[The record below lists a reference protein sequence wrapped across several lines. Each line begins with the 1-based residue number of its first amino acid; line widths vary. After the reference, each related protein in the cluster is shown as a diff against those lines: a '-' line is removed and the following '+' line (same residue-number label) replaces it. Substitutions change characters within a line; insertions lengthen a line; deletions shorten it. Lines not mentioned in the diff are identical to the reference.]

1 MTQRDAPMPEEWRLE
16 LEHAMGCNCNWGCPC
31 SFESPP
37 TYGTCEATL
46 AYHIVKGSC
55 GWTALDGL
63 LWLTAAKGPGPLH
76 ERNGR
81 AVVFLDESA
90 SDGQRQALEAIATG
104 KVGGPIGIFM
114 STVTAGIQVRSARIS
129 FEWAGK
135 NTSFGAQDSVDVDFE
150 PIRNPVTGEEHYAS
164 TLLHTG
170 MLNKRE
176 DHYSVK
182 RLYVDTGGLK
192 FSYQGRNAFTSQ
204 VIWAGP

>member
-1 MTQRDAPMPEEWRLE
+1 MTEEWRLE

-37 TYGTCEATL
+37 TYGTCEAAL

-55 GWTALDGL
+55 GRTALDGL
-63 LWLTAAKGPGPLH
+63 LWLTAAMWPGPLH

-90 SDGQRQALEAIATG
+90 SDDQRQALEAIATG

-114 STVTAGIQVRSARIS
+114 STVTAGIQVRTARIS

-135 NTSFGAQDSVDVDFE
+135 NTSFGVQGSVDVDFE

-164 TLLHTG
+164 TLLNTG

-182 RLYVDTGGLK
+182 RLNVDSGGLK
-192 FSYQGRNAFTSQ
+192 FSYRGRNAFTSQ